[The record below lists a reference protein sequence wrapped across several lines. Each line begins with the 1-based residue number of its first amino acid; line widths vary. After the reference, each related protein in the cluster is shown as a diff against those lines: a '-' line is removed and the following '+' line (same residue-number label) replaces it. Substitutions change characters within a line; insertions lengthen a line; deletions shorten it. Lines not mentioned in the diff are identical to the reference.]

1 MFKQASTSLAQEL
14 IEIAS
19 HVKDSSDD
27 GFHMHDNVMYCL
39 DNEHHLK
46 LIKLS
51 QALIAK
57 ANAVT
62 KISGN
67 YAFSVTRSLFAK
79 IINSSYREIKDT
91 ALGIE
96 EAMKLMHQYDVE
108 QTVYLR
114 VNGILLK
121 EPISLGSVDFLMCTS
136 NVLEQTITQIYDKID
151 LPHDKRKSH
160 FDESFTKNFRSR
172 CIAVFKVVAEP
183 VKAHERALDETRRAL
198 EILRYAST
206 NINFGQNVRF
216 GLDGDQSFEDTLSF
230 VSSTETAK
238 SHVNTAAPVQPFRL
252 DSAGVQELH
261 DFGAFKLG
269 DFLTD
274 PNISEFKELLLRAV
288 HWHSSALLQT
298 EKEKKYLHLVIAL
311 EALFTQKKGDPI
323 SNTIAESTALVI
335 NNTLSGR
342 LQIKA
347 LVKKCYNTRSAIA
360 HGGKSPVTD
369 ADLQQLTIIVWNT
382 IHSLIKKADEFKTQD
397 DLRKHLEN
405 LKFS

>member
-1 MFKQASTSLAQEL
+1 MFKQASTSLAKDL

-19 HVKDSSDD
+19 HIKDSNED
-27 GFHMHDNVMYCL
+27 GFHMHDNVMYSL
-39 DNEHHLK
+39 DTEHHLK
-46 LIKLS
+46 LIALS
-51 QALIAK
+51 QLLVAK
-57 ANAVT
+57 ANAVS
-62 KISGN
+62 KISEN
-67 YAFSVTRSLFAK
+67 YAFAVTRRLFAE
-79 IINSSYREIKDT
+79 IINNNSRKIKDT
-91 ALGIE
+91 ALDIE
-96 EAMKLMHQYDVE
+96 KAMELMHQYDLE
-108 QTVYLR
+108 QTVYLP

-121 EPISLGSVDFLMCTS
+121 EPISVGNVDFSMCTS
-136 NVLEQTITQIYDKID
+136 GILEQTITQIYDKID

-160 FDESFTKNFRSR
+160 FDESFAKLFRSR
-172 CIAVFKVVAEP
+172 CIAVYKVVAEP
-183 VKAHERALDETRRAL
+183 MKAYERALDETRRAL

-206 NINFGQNVRF
+206 NMNFGKNVRF
-216 GLDGDQSFEDTLSF
+216 GLDGDQSFEDTLAF
-230 VSSTETAK
+230 VSSTEAAK
-238 SHVNTAAPVQPFRL
+238 SHVNTATPVQPFRL

-261 DFGAFKLG
+261 DLGAFKLG

-274 PNISEFKELLLRAV
+274 PNISEFKGLLLRAI

-347 LVKKCYNTRSAIA
+347 LVKKCYSTRSAIA

-369 ADLQQLTIIVWNT
+369 ADLYQLTIIVWNT
-382 IHSLIKKADEFKTQD
+382 IRSLIKKTDEFKTQE
-397 DLRKHLEN
+397 DLRQYLEN